1 MNDFENAAPGR
12 RARSTMWNRRS
23 IAGTVI
29 LVVVTVVMLLPIFIM
44 LGTSLKSI
52 KEIYTF
58 PPSFIPHRFLWSNYA
73 DALKKLDF
81 FPYFRNS
88 MIISCSIV
96 VGTLVSSSLVAFGF
110 SRYNAPGKKFLFM
123 LLLST
128 LMIPYPT
135 VMIPQFILFNNLHWI
150 NTFKPLIVPA
160 FFGSAYMVFLLR
172 QFFGSLSNS
181 LFEAARIDG
190 CSEFR
195 SYWNIALP
203 LCRPALAT
211 VAIFSFIWSWDDLL
225 SPVIYLNSTDK
236 YTLPLLLSSLTSKF
250 TIPPWNTM
258 MVAAL
263 LTALPSMLLFLFC
276 QRYFVEGIVT
286 TGMKD

>member
-1 MNDFENAAPGR
+1 MTALGTRKKA
-12 RARSTMWNRRS
+12 NRRS
-23 IAGTVI
+23 SMWEKRSTAGVI
-29 LVVVTVVMLLPIFIM
+29 LLVFITFIMLMPIFIM
-44 LGTSLKSI
+44 IGTSLKPLA
-52 KEIYTF
+52 EVYMF
-58 PPSFIPHRFLWSNYA
+58 PPSLIPHQWVWSNYS
-73 DALKKLDF
+73 DAITKLDF
-81 FPYFRNS
+81 LPYFCNS
-88 MIISCSIV
+88 LFVSGSIV
-96 VGTLVSSSLVAFGF
+96 AGTLISSSLVAFGF
-110 SRYNAPGKKFLFM
+110 SRYNAPGKKVLFM

-128 LMIPYPT
+128 LMIPYPS
-135 VMIPQFILFNNLHWI
+135 VMIPQFVLFNQLSWVDS
-150 NTFKPLIVPA
+150 FKPLIVPA

-195 SYWNIALP
+195 AYWNIALP
-203 LCRPALAT
+203 LCKPALAT

-225 SPVIYLNSTDK
+225 SAVIYLDSTEK

-263 LTALPSMLLFLFC
+263 LTALPGILLFLFC
-276 QRYFVEGIVT
+276 QKYFVEGIVT